1 MEQELRDWITSMS
14 MQLQMMTAKKKKF
27 ARGREFFLPFLKRR
41 KEKGLEKFIWL
52 SRFIDGDIVF
62 LDCYLEIVS

>member
-1 MEQELRDWITSMS
+1 
-14 MQLQMMTAKKKKF
+14 MTAKKKKF